1 MEHLGLCENIYGV
14 YMRKRSLIIRTII
27 ILSVTLVACF
37 IAYISICMS
46 YANKHVLVYNAT
58 DQTDRTE
65 LLKSFS
71 VRDSDLID
79 DVVFMYRNR
88 DDMYCLRIV
97 TKDVEGF
104 LQSSIDGQT
113 VGGSLPDFSNYVE
126 SNYKVESFEREKL
139 SVYKVFQI
147 EIYGDEYKRYAD
159 IVVYPLNDEVYAI
172 EIKMR
177 FLFTDYPDS
186 IVDDHWWD
194 DSIWAKIGI
203 LN

>member
-1 MEHLGLCENIYGV
+1 MNRLKIPLRICCG
-14 YMRKRSLIIRTII
+14 II
-27 ILSVTLVACF
+27 IVVIFCVVFFFFNCLDYS
-37 IAYISICMS
+37 
-46 YANKHVLVYNAT
+46 NKHVLVYNVN

-65 LLKSFS
+65 LLNSFS
-71 VRDSDLID
+71 IRDSNQID
-79 DVVFMYRNR
+79 DVVFMYRKR

-159 IVVYPLNDEVYAI
+159 IVVYPLNDEEYAI

-186 IVDDHWWD
+186 IVADHWWD
-194 DSIWAKIGI
+194 DSIWSKIGI
-203 LN
+203 V